1 VENMFKRDKEE
12 LEKVW
17 KETLSNV
24 EKRLNHSRAY
34 EVWIKP
40 AEFKDVQDNI
50 LKIELPTMTFEKGFL
65 PFLDII
71 KEEFYKIEKWYPEIE
86 FVYREEPNIQTK
98 HPPQFNL
105 NPGYTFEQFVV
116 GPSNRLAHS
125 AAMAVA
131 QSPGIAYNPL
141 FLYGGFGLGKT
152 HLMQA
157 IGHFAISI
165 SQTNILYIPAELY
178 VNEFIQSIK
187 NKTMQG
193 FRNKFRNLEL
203 LLIDDIHFIAGK
215 EGTQEE
221 FFHTFNYLY
230 DQRKQIILSSD
241 RPPKEISFLEKRLI
255 SRFEW
260 GLVVDMQP
268 PDFETRVAILKK
280 KCEIKNI
287 HLEDDIIFYI
297 AENIKDNVRV
307 LEGVLNRIFA
317 YATLLNQQI
326 NIHMLDE
333 IIKGSCNER
342 KKIINMDTIKEK
354 VCNYFKISEEDIRSN
369 KRIKNILIPRQIAM
383 FLSRE
388 LTNDSL
394 NSIASKF
401 GGRDHTTVLHSC
413 KKIKLLYNSDD
424 YIKRVVE
431 DIKNNLLS

>member
-1 VENMFKRDKEE
+1 M
-12 LEKVW
+12 EKTW
-17 KETLSNV
+17 KETLINV
-24 EKRLNHSRAY
+24 GKRLNYSRAY

-40 AEFKDVQDNI
+40 AIFKKAEEGI
-50 LKIELPTMTFEKGFL
+50 LKIELPATTFEKEFSS
-65 PFLDII
+65 FLDII

-86 FVYREEPNIQTK
+86 FTYKEDLQYKSKQPSTFQ
-98 HPPQFNL
+98 L
-105 NPGYTFEQFVV
+105 NQAYTFEQFVV

-141 FLYGGFGLGKT
+141 FFHGGFGLGKT

-157 IGHFAISI
+157 IGQFATSVA
-165 SQTNILYIPAELY
+165 QANVLYIPSEIY

-187 NKTMQG
+187 NKTMQS
-193 FRNKFRNLEL
+193 FRNKFRNLEF

-268 PDFETRVAILKK
+268 PDFETRVAILRK
-280 KCEIKNI
+280 KCDSKNI
-287 HLEDDIIFYI
+287 QLKDEVIFFI
-297 AENIKDNVRV
+297 AENITENVRV

-317 YATLLNQQI
+317 YSSLLNKE
-326 NIHMLDE
+326 IHTDILQE
-333 IIKGSCNER
+333 IIKGSYQEKN
-342 KKIINMDTIKEK
+342 KIVNMTLIKEK
-354 VCNYFKISEEDIRSN
+354 VCSYFKISEEEIESK
-369 KRIKNILIPRQIAM
+369 KRVKSILVPRQIAM
-383 FLSRE
+383 FLSKE
-388 LTNDSL
+388 LTNNSL

-401 GGRDHTTVLHSC
+401 GGKDHSTVLHSC
-413 KKIKLLYNSDD
+413 RKIKNLYNSDE
-424 YIKRVVE
+424 YIKRVVD
-431 DIKNNLLS
+431 DIKKGLLNT

>member
-1 VENMFKRDKEE
+1 MFKRDKEE

>member
-1 VENMFKRDKEE
+1 MFKRDKEE

-17 KETLSNV
+17 KETLTNV

-34 EVWIKP
+34 DVWIKP

-86 FVYREEPNIQTK
+86 FVYREEPNIQPK

-230 DQRKQIILSSD
+230 DQRKQIVLSSD

-268 PDFETRVAILKK
+268 PDFETRVVILKK

-326 NIHMLDE
+326 NSNMLDE

-401 GGRDHTTVLHSC
+401 GGRDHTTVLHSY
-413 KKIKLLYNSDD
+413 KKIKSLYNSDD

>member
-1 VENMFKRDKEE
+1 MFKRDKEE

-17 KETLSNV
+17 KETLTNV

-34 EVWIKP
+34 DVWIKP

-317 YATLLNQQI
+317 YATLLNKQI
-326 NIHMLDE
+326 NSNMLDE

-401 GGRDHTTVLHSC
+401 GGRDHTTVLHSY

>member
-1 VENMFKRDKEE
+1 
-12 LEKVW
+12 
-17 KETLSNV
+17 
-24 EKRLNHSRAY
+24 
-34 EVWIKP
+34 
-40 AEFKDVQDNI
+40 
-50 LKIELPTMTFEKGFL
+50 
-65 PFLDII
+65 
-71 KEEFYKIEKWYPEIE
+71 
-86 FVYREEPNIQTK
+86 
-98 HPPQFNL
+98 
-105 NPGYTFEQFVV
+105 
-116 GPSNRLAHS
+116 
-125 AAMAVA
+125 
-131 QSPGIAYNPL
+131 
-141 FLYGGFGLGKT
+141 
-152 HLMQA
+152 
-157 IGHFAISI
+157 
-165 SQTNILYIPAELY
+165 
-178 VNEFIQSIK
+178 
-187 NKTMQG
+187 MQG

>member
-1 VENMFKRDKEE
+1 
-12 LEKVW
+12 
-17 KETLSNV
+17 
-24 EKRLNHSRAY
+24 
-34 EVWIKP
+34 
-40 AEFKDVQDNI
+40 
-50 LKIELPTMTFEKGFL
+50 
-65 PFLDII
+65 
-71 KEEFYKIEKWYPEIE
+71 
-86 FVYREEPNIQTK
+86 
-98 HPPQFNL
+98 
-105 NPGYTFEQFVV
+105 
-116 GPSNRLAHS
+116 
-125 AAMAVA
+125 
-131 QSPGIAYNPL
+131 
-141 FLYGGFGLGKT
+141 LGKT

-317 YATLLNQQI
+317 YATLLNQHI